1 MQGDDFSN
9 IRVYMTTPD
18 EDDTN
23 EYLSYYDISNV
34 TIGNEFWFYANIVDD
49 VGVDV
54 YNRIEVPVEMDISNG
69 DEYSNNYGRSDS
81 LFMGYCFIYQI
92 C

>member
-1 MQGDDFSN
+1 MNHYIEDPTELTTDDLANIKGKVERRMQGDDFSN

-54 YNRIEVPVEMDISNG
+54 YNRL
-69 DEYSNNYGRSDS
+69 RF
-81 LFMGYCFIYQI
+81 L
-92 C
+92 